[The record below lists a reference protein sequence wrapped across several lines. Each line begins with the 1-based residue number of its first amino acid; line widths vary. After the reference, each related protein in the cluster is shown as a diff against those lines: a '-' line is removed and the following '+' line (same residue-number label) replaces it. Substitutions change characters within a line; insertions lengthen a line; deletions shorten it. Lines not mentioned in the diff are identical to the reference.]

1 MLIQMHLSELGAIV
15 GYVGGLYRLSE
26 HVYARNLA
34 LFTVFSDS
42 ESNSLESNSA

>member
-1 MLIQMHLSELGAIV
+1 MRLNEPGAII
-15 GYVGGLYRLSE
+15 GYVGGLYMLSE

-34 LFTVFSDS
+34 PFTVFSDS